1 MFFRFIGNLI
11 ISYELYKNGKLHA
24 SHKKILD
31 ISNWLEQFDKCNDEF
46 YISIKIGLKHIKTA
60 NFIHML
66 FASNE
71 NEGLKQ
77 VSYYLE
83 IYIYYYKIKL
93 YLLL

>member
-1 MFFRFIGNLI
+1 MFRFIGNLI
-11 ISYELYKNGKLHA
+11 ISYELYQKGKLNA

-31 ISNWLEQFDKCNDEF
+31 ISNWLERFDNSNDEF
-46 YISIKIGLKHIKTA
+46 YMSIKHGLKHIKTA

-77 VSYYLE
+77 VSYHLKVYT
-83 IYIYYYKIKL
+83 YYYKIKM
-93 YLLL
+93 YSLL